1 MSPYIIDPQT
11 DKCHECGSANI
22 HMDQIRGE
30 IVCLDCGVVISDAH
44 IDHGP
49 EWRDIEGAP
58 SGSRVGAPAH
68 KWNDGLA
75 PTTEIGWKDRD
86 FFGRN
91 IPERNRAQVYRLRK
105 WQRRLRKYRTSQ
117 RNLLFGFA
125 EIDRLC
131 MAKDL
136 PNNVKEHAKA
146 LFQRASESNMIQGR
160 GVECMVAVSLYAA
173 CRTSNVPRTLNEIAD
188 DLTVSRKDIGR
199 AFRKVSRELELSLRV
214 TNPLDYISRFCSRL
228 KLNGNTLEFAVDII
242 KRAEELGF
250 ISGKDPAGIAASAI
264 YIASLMTGQ
273 TRTQGEI
280 SEASGI
286 TEVTIRKRYKELS
299 DRLDIKVRNAHY
311 FRNGS

>member
-1 MSPYIIDPQT
+1 MSHYLLDPHL
-11 DKCHECGSANI
+11 DRCPECGSINV
-22 HMDQIRGE
+22 HVDQVRGE
-30 IVCLDCGVVISDAH
+30 IVCIECGVVISDTH

-49 EWRDIEGAP
+49 EWRDLDNAH
-58 SGSRVGAPAH
+58 SRSRVGAPSR

-75 PTTEIGWKDRD
+75 PSTEIGWKDRD
-86 FFGRN
+86 SFGRT

-105 WQRRLRKYRTSQ
+105 WQRRLRKFRTSQ
-117 RNLLFGFA
+117 RNLIFGFA

-136 PNNVKEHAKA
+136 PPNVREHAKA
-146 LFQRASESNMIQGR
+146 LFQRASEHNMIQGR
-160 GVECMVAVSLYAA
+160 GVECMVAVVLYAA

-199 AFRKVSRELELSLRV
+199 AFRKISRQLELSIRV

-228 KLNGNTLEFAVDII
+228 KLNGNTQEFAMDII
-242 KRAEELGF
+242 RRSEELGY

-264 YIASLMTGQ
+264 YIASIMTGQ

-286 TEVTIRKRYKELS
+286 TEVTIRKRYKEII
-299 DRLDIKVRNAHY
+299 DRLDIKIRNAHY
-311 FRNGS
+311 FRHRS